1 MHICLF
7 YTYHP
12 SLSYFLRYDSEYD
25 RYRFATQ
32 VISEQRRMYR
42 DQQQEHNRTWVSS
55 RDNLEISKSTVDY
68 ARSRRQSGL
77 SDQSTLDMT
86 SMGSSTT
93 TMGDLLNDEHEA
105 VYQDIFSNSIFY
117 THMTFDQLEKIR
129 KDRDEMT
136 RQRYVP
142 DHVLKDALWQ
152 QIELRSR
159 IESANEK
166 DTDLGLTSP
175 LRHDSMDDH
184 PRVRYVIPSDDTTT
198 STGESAL
205 SQAIGQK
212 SVSSSI
218 KPIPHTATTSTTTAS
233 ETYAKS
239 YSSYP
244 PFRFSVEFSDVAQ
257 LKPNVKVYSKNVFYA
272 G

>member
-1 MHICLF
+1 MNLVFTELFLSILSSCCL
-7 YTYHP
+7 
-12 SLSYFLRYDSEYD
+12 SEYD

-42 DQQQEHNRTWVSS
+42 DQQEEKSRVWVPS
-55 RDNLEISKSTVDY
+55 RDNLEISKSTKDY

-77 SDQSTLDMT
+77 SDQSTADIPPKGT
-86 SMGSSTT
+86 SATS
-93 TMGDLLNDEHEA
+93 GDLLNEEHET

-117 THMTFDQLEKIR
+117 THMTFDQLERIR
-129 KDRDEMT
+129 VDRDEVT
-136 RQRYVP
+136 GQRYVP

-159 IESANEK
+159 IESASER
-166 DTDLGLTSP
+166 DTELGLTSSNH
-175 LRHDSMDDH
+175 HDSMDDH
-184 PRVRYVIPSDDTTT
+184 PRVRYAIPSDDTTT

-212 SVSSSI
+212 SVSSSL
-218 KPIPHTATTSTTTAS
+218 KPSQHATTVSTTSTHNTTGPF
-233 ETYAKS
+233 TKS
-239 YSSYP
+239 YSKYP
-244 PFRFSVEFSDVAQ
+244 PFRFSVEFNDVAL